1 LLLKYR
7 FEDALPA
14 SRIARLMSFP
24 TPFHV
29 YRRLNTILVSLRRTL
44 QAAGIEDLEE

>member
-7 FEDALPA
+7 FEDGLSA
-14 SRIARLMSFP
+14 SQISKLMDFP

-29 YRRLNTILVSLRRTL
+29 YRRLNALFLSLRRTL
-44 QAAGIEDLEE
+44 QAGGIEGPED